1 MSVLFR
7 AAVTAAAAFCLL
19 SSPVA
24 QAATNSKAGTF
35 NSAASRKAWPHIQ
48 RAMTGDMADM
58 ADKATELKAE
68 YVLSYGLALEMGRE
82 PVKLT
87 SLQKSR
93 IQNVFQDFLNMYI
106 RKSDNIH
113 LDGREEA
120 LLGQPDFWIMVA
132 RELGRP
138 QTLAMMREI
147 PLPGMDGMSGSG
159 GSAFFTGGGGVDNQ
173 FSKEDYTLKGDKVLN
188 RYMVYASQSCVIY
201 ARTAQ
206 RMKRVLAIPASE
218 TPHLTA
224 AAYKQT
230 YDTALMLYKDANR
243 QGPQA
248 CGSRDF
254 YNQVLTYAD
263 RNMGGLEKLKADPTL
278 AAAAIGEEDT
288 PSPANKP

>member
-1 MSVLFR
+1 MSVPFR
-7 AAVTAAAAFCLL
+7 AAVTAIAAVCLL
-19 SSPVA
+19 VSPAA
-24 QAATNSKAGTF
+24 QAASSKAGTF

-48 RAMTGDMADM
+48 RAMTGDMAEM
-58 ADKATELKAE
+58 ADKATELKPE

-82 PVKLT
+82 PVRL
-87 SLQKSR
+87 SGLQKSR
-93 IQNVFQDFLNMYI
+93 IQAVFQDFLNMYI
-106 RKSDNIH
+106 RKSDNIK

-138 QTLAMMREI
+138 QTVAMMRDI

-159 GSAFFTGGGGVDNQ
+159 GAAFFTGGGGVDNP

-218 TPHLTA
+218 APHLSP
-224 AAYKQT
+224 AAYKQN
-230 YDTALMLYKDANR
+230 YDTALALYKDANR

-254 YNQVLTYAD
+254 YTQVLTYAD
-263 RNMGGLEKLKADPTL
+263 RNMGALERLKADPTL
-278 AAAAIGEEDT
+278 AAAAIGDNG
-288 PSPANKP
+288 SASDANKP